1 MKYYKILQDE
11 NFIGVISSDNFK
23 KYYRRGNFLGPAT
36 EETGQLV
43 LYKDKYYRD
52 TWMKSAI
59 MLNYIYELA
68 QIFQISEEEY
78 NNLYEII
85 ESSEE
90 PLDQE
95 ELNELIIE
103 EVPEEEEIVIRD
115 PLDDITVEEMKRL
128 KIKEMSRTCN
138 KTIEAG
144 FDITLSNEIHH
155 FSLTVQDQLNLISL
169 SSMATQG
176 IPHIPYHADGE
187 LCKYYTP
194 EEINAIV
201 NQGTYFKT
209 YHTTYFNGLKAY
221 INSLETIEEI
231 NAITYGTPL
240 PEEYQTDVW
249 KELNQ

>member
-1 MKYYKILQDE
+1 
-11 NFIGVISSDNFK
+11 
-23 KYYRRGNFLGPAT
+23 
-36 EETGQLV
+36 
-43 LYKDKYYRD
+43 
-52 TWMKSAI
+52 
-59 MLNYIYELA
+59 MLDYIYELA

-90 PLDQE
+90 PLVQE
-95 ELNELIIE
+95 ELNELIIKE
-103 EVPEEEEIVIRD
+103 APEEEEIVIRD
-115 PLDDITVEEMKRL
+115 PWDDTTIEEMKRL
-128 KIKEMSRTCN
+128 KIKEMSSTCN
-138 KTIEAG
+138 KIIEAG

-169 SSMATQG
+169 SSMAAQG
-176 IPHIPYHADGE
+176 ISQIPYHADGE

-201 NQGTYFKT
+201 NQATYFKT

-231 NAITYGTPL
+231 NVITYGTPL

-249 KELNQ
+249 KQLNQ